1 MKKTPLRTILFG
13 RSILIAGL
21 ESSLRNQLDI
31 KVLKRMEEITELE
44 QISSHNVDLVLFDNT
59 LPEAKMI
66 PTLLG
71 VNPNLIVVGMDL
83 SSHQIIFYSGKE
95 YTVNNF
101 SDIANFIYEQSND
114 EKQNKIS

>member
-1 MKKTPLRTILFG
+1 LKKTPLRTILFG

-21 ESSLRNQLDI
+21 EASLQNQLDI
-31 KVLKRMEEITELE
+31 KVLKRMEVIKELE
-44 QISSHNVDLVLFDNT
+44 QISSHDVDLVLFDNT
-59 LPEAKMI
+59 LPEAKTI

-83 SSHQIIFYSGKE
+83 SSHQITFYSGRK

-101 SDIANFIYEQSND
+101 SDIAHYIYEKSND
-114 EKQNKIS
+114 EYQNINS